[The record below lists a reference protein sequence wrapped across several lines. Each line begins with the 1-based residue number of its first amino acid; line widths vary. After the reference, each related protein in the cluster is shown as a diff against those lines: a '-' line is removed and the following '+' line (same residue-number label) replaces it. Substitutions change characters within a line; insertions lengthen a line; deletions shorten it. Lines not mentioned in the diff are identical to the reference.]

1 MLTAE
6 LDLNPICILSPVY
19 LLNACLFCVLLGYKS
34 KGPEDTPKT
43 PRSSSPLFQIHVMNP
58 FWSMS
63 TGSVRKVCNE
73 WMPGSVV
80 MLGRGGS
87 SAGKKHQVI
96 CK

>member
-6 LDLNPICILSPVY
+6 LDLNPIYILSPVY
-19 LLNACLFCVLLGYKS
+19 LLNACSFCVLLGDKS
-34 KGPEDTPKT
+34 KEPADPLRT
-43 PRSSSPLFQIHVMNP
+43 PRSFSPLFGIHVMNP

-73 WMPGSVV
+73 WMPESVV

>member
-1 MLTAE
+1 MLPAE
-6 LDLNPICILSPVY
+6 LDLNPIYILSPVY
-19 LLNACLFCVLLGYKS
+19 LLNACSFCVLSGYKS

-43 PRSSSPLFQIHVMNP
+43 LKSGSPLFGIHVMNP

-63 TGSVRKVCNE
+63 TGSVRKVFNE